1 MTSTALQKYQLSAQ
15 QRRLWRLYERGWE
28 IYAQCALSLR
38 GPVDTQRLQQAVYQ
52 LVSRFEIF
60 RTGFE
65 ILQGMDLPLQAISE
79 VPKLVFQIAPAEK
92 IEGVDRESF
101 LHELLT
107 QERAAGLDFQEGP
120 FVRACLVRVS
130 RNESLLAIT
139 LLSLC
144 ADTLTLR
151 RLPFDL

>member
-1 MTSTALQKYQLSAQ
+1 
-15 QRRLWRLYERGWE
+15 
-28 IYAQCALSLR
+28 
-38 GPVDTQRLQQAVYQ
+38 VYQ

-151 RLPFDL
+151 RLPFDLMSLYRLQGEEPQREETQYVDFSEWQAEVLDSPETEEGREFWQKQK